1 MVSGRNTP
9 TDDQLLDRYLASPES
24 RAGREAADN
33 LLGRY
38 HDRVFQ
44 WCRGYFRD
52 PDDALDLAQEA
63 MINAFRGLGGF
74 NRRSRFSSWL
84 FIITRN
90 VCLTAARRQAEPTR
104 PLDQVPEPRSRSANA
119 EEKLQRRQEEEVL
132 RLLLGSQLEAREEEA
147 FWLRVVEKMS
157 VDQITRVLN
166 LDNVSGARSV
176 LQNARRKLHR
186 VWDGRME
193 QFKGVD
199 Q

>member
-1 MVSGRNTP
+1 MESGRNTH
-9 TDDQLLDRYLASPES
+9 TDDQLLDRYLAGPES
-24 RAGREAADN
+24 RQGREAADD

-38 HDRVFQ
+38 HGRVFQ
-44 WCRGYFRD
+44 WCQRYVRD
-52 PDDALDLAQEA
+52 PDEALDLAQEA
-63 MINAFRGLGGF
+63 MINAFKGMGGF

-84 FIITRN
+84 FTITRN
-90 VCLTAARRQAEPTR
+90 VCLTAVRRQPGLIR
-104 PLDQVPEPRSRSANA
+104 PLDQVPELRSRAANA
-119 EEKLQRRQEEEVL
+119 EEQLQRRQEEEAL
-132 RLLLGSQLEAREEEA
+132 RLLLGSQLEAHEEEA

-166 LDNVSGARSV
+166 LDNASGARSV

-186 VWDGRME
+186 VWGDRMD